1 MEDGEVGD
9 HGQHVTETVGD
20 QDLDLVTTP
29 PRPME
34 DLHVMAPVSQLLH
47 VQEGIAQE
55 MDCGEVGHHGQL
67 VEATVRIQGQEIAT
81 ILLLQMGVKPVQ
93 VLVKYILPVL
103 EDLVLE
109 MECGVV
115 GLHGHPVEV
124 TVKDQN
130 PEVATI
136 PLPLMVENH
145 ALAIIRNLIHVQ
157 GDNAKLMV
165 SGGIGL
171 LGQRVKITA

>member
-67 VEATVRIQGQEIAT
+67 VEATVRIQDQEVAT
-81 ILLLQMGVKPVQ
+81 ILLRQMGVKLVK
-93 VLVKYILPVL
+93 VLVKYLL
-103 EDLVLE
+103 
-109 MECGVV
+109 
-115 GLHGHPVEV
+115 
-124 TVKDQN
+124 
-130 PEVATI
+130 
-136 PLPLMVENH
+136 
-145 ALAIIRNLIHVQ
+145 HVQ

-165 SGGIGL
+165 CGGIGL